1 MALRG
6 ATAAAAELRQKSLN
20 MTLQSGGGGAAVQVP
35 AIQSHSSARPRL
47 SIYII
52 VIFPAH
58 ASYTLAWRWL
68 CGHSIQFNCGYLVA
82 GTS

>member
-52 VIFPAH
+52 VISPTH
-58 ASYTLAWRWL
+58 ASYTLPWQ

>member
-6 ATAAAAELRQKSLN
+6 ATVAAAAELRQKSLN
-20 MTLQSGGGGAAVQVP
+20 MTLQSGGGGAVAVQVP
-35 AIQSHSSARPRL
+35 AIQSHSSPRPRL

-58 ASYTLAWRWL
+58 ASYTLPWL

>member
-6 ATAAAAELRQKSLN
+6 ATAAAAAELRQKSLN

-68 CGHSIQFNCGYLVA
+68 CGHNCGYLVA
-82 GTS
+82 GTGL